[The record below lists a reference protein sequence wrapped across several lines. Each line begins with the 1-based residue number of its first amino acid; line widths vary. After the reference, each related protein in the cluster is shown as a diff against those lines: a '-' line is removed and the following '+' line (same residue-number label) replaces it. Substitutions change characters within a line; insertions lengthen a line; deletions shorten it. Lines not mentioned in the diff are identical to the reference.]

1 MLLFFVGVGRCCYG
15 TQWLMSAGQQGRKG
29 LSGGGG
35 GVSLQCELKMASL
48 VCVVGQHEGA
58 SRVYHF
64 SSCWTPRLDQF
75 LLLSY
80 GVQLQH
86 SKNSDTL
93 SACSLLGY
101 FGVSKILILSVHA
114 QCWVTSVF
122 P

>member
-29 LSGGGG
+29 SGGWRGGGG
-35 GVSLQCELKMASL
+35 VVSLQCELKMASL

-64 SSCWTPRLDQF
+64 SSCWTPRFDQF

-86 SKNSDTL
+86 SKNSDVL

-101 FGVSKILILSVHA
+101 FGVSIID
-114 QCWVTSVF
+114 
-122 P
+122 